1 VPVMLGRRAPR
12 DPPAAQPMRTAV
24 HTAVVVA
31 LTVGLVALVLR
42 NVDLA
47 EVWGAMRQ
55 VDGLVPL
62 AAVGLVFL
70 SYVLRARRWQYLLAP
85 LGGAHFVPAFRT
97 TVIGFAAS
105 FLLPARAGEFLRP
118 WLLARHEGLRP
129 TAVFATI
136 IFERI
141 LDLVVVVAAL
151 AAYLLLLD
159 PGLARLDPGV
169 YAMVRLGGAGS
180 AAAAAVAL
188 VVIFVLAAHPER
200 IAGLVRSAE
209 RVLPARIA
217 HAVADAA
224 RTFSEGLAVVRQPA
238 RLAGALAWSIPL
250 WGTIAFE
257 IWLVSRGFGIPLPP
271 SGTLLVM
278 AMLVVGVAVP
288 TPGAVGGFHAAY
300 TLAVT
305 TFFGATK
312 EPAVAAAIVLHAVG
326 FAPTTLVGIWM
337 MARDGMSL
345 GRLRTIAA
353 TAQAEET
360 HA

>member
-1 VPVMLGRRAPR
+1 
-12 DPPAAQPMRTAV
+12 MRTSV
-24 HTAVVVA
+24 HTVVIAA
-31 LTVGLVALVLR
+31 LTVGLIAFVLR
-42 NVDLA
+42 NANLA
-47 EVWGAMRQ
+47 EVWGAMRH
-55 VDGLVPL
+55 VDPLVL
-62 AAVGLVFL
+62 VSAAGLVFL
-70 SYVLRARRWQYLLAP
+70 SYVIRARRWQFLLAP
-85 LGGAHFVPAFRT
+85 LGGAHFIPAFRT

-118 WLLARHEGLRP
+118 WLLARQEGLRP

-151 AAYLLLLD
+151 ATYLLLLG
-159 PGLARLDPGV
+159 PELARLDPAV
-169 YAMVRLGGAGS
+169 YAMVRLGGLGS
-180 AAAAAVAL
+180 AAAAVVAM
-188 VVIFVLAAHPER
+188 VVIFVLATHPER
-200 IAGLVRSAE
+200 IAALVRSAE

-224 RTFSEGLAVVRQPA
+224 RTFSEGLAAVRQPA
-238 RLAGALAWSIPL
+238 RLAGALGWSIPL
-250 WGTIAFE
+250 WAAIAFE
-257 IWLVSRGFGIPLPP
+257 IWLVSRGFGIQLPA

-305 TFFGATK
+305 TFFGAAQ

-326 FAPTTLVGIWM
+326 FVPTTLVGIWM

-345 GRLRTIAA
+345 GRLRSMAA